1 MASELHVDTIKHS
14 GGTSAVT
21 IDANGQ
27 VKLNNYLFKAYYTQS
42 GAWTHNGN
50 GNGNAVRFNNTELNQ
65 GFDLTNINGS
75 GQISPPV
82 TGTYFISARFLVD
95 SSTSAGNA
103 YVTIQ
108 KNYTGATASQANNF
122 LATAYPYITGSQFG
136 DVNISTL
143 VYLTTSDY
151 FIIRKADSLPYYGD
165 TAHYRYHQVSAYLV
179 G

>member
-1 MASELHVDTIKHS
+1 MASELHVDAIKHS
-14 GGTSAVT
+14 GGTSAMT
-21 IDANGQ
+21 IDTNGR
-27 VKLNNYLFKAYYTQS
+27 VKSNNYLFKAYYTQS
-42 GAWTHNGN
+42 GTWTAGA
-50 GNGNAVRFNNTELNQ
+50 GTGGAFRFNNTELNQ
-65 GFDLTNINGS
+65 GFDLTNINGT
-75 GQISPPV
+75 GLIYAPV

-95 SSTSAGNA
+95 SSASAGNA

-108 KNYTGATASQANNF
+108 KNYTGSTASQANNF
-122 LATAYPYITGSQFG
+122 MATAYPYITASHYG

>member
-1 MASELHVDTIKHS
+1 MSNLLVQNIKHTNGTTAMTVDSS
-14 GGTSAVT
+14 GRMLQP
-21 IDANGQ
+21 N
-27 VKLNNYLFKAYYTQS
+27 LPCFKAYYTQS

-50 GNGNAVRFNNTELNQ
+50 GNGNAVRFNNTEFNQ

-82 TGTYFISARFLVD
+82 DGVYFISARFLVD

-108 KNYTGATASQANNF
+108 KNYTGTSASQANNYM
-122 LATAYPYITGSQFG
+122 ATAYPYMTGSQFE
-136 DVNISTL
+136 DINISTL
-143 VYLTTSDY
+143 IDLTTSDY

-165 TAHYRYHQVSAYLV
+165 VDHYRYHQLSVYLV

>member
-1 MASELHVDTIKHS
+1 MSNLLVQNIKHTNGTTAMTVDSS
-14 GGTSAVT
+14 GRMLQP
-21 IDANGQ
+21 N
-27 VKLNNYLFKAYYTQS
+27 LPCYKAYYTQS

-50 GNGNAVRFNNTELNQ
+50 GNGNAVRFNNTEFNQ

-82 TGTYFISARFLVD
+82 DGVYFISARFLVD

-108 KNYTGATASQANNF
+108 KNYTGTSASQANNYM
-122 LATAYPYITGSQFG
+122 ATAYPYITGSTFS

-143 VYLTTSDY
+143 IDLTTSDY
-151 FIIRKADSLPYYGD
+151 FIIRKGDTLPYYGD
-165 TAHYRYHQVSAYLV
+165 VDHYRYHQISVYLV